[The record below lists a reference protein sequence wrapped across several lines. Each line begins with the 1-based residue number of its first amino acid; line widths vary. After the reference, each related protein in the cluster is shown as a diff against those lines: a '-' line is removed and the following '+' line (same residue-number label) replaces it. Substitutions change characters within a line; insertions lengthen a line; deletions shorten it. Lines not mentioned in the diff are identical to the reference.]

1 MTQEKKRS
9 QAQEVWARLK
19 TNKIAVLS
27 MFIILLL
34 VLIALTA
41 NLFLDYDVDAIKQNI
56 SNARQS
62 PSAEH
67 WFGTDEYGR
76 DVFARVIF
84 GTRISL
90 AIGVVCVIVSMLVGI
105 VLGAVSG
112 YYGGLIDNII
122 MRIVDVFMAIPS
134 TLLVIAIVAVLGSTV
149 TNLIIAISIA
159 YFPGYA
165 RIVRASVLT
174 VKGNEYVEAA
184 VALGGRARH
193 IIFKHLVMNSL
204 APIIVQGTLGISSII
219 VAAAALSYMG
229 LGAQAPMPEW
239 GAMLSASREFMQ
251 TEPYLMF
258 FPGLFIF
265 ITSLAFSLLGD
276 GLRDALDPK
285 LKN

>member
-1 MTQEKKRS
+1 MELNKKRS
-9 QAQEVWARLK
+9 QFQEVWGRLK
-19 TNKIAVLS
+19 KNKVAVVSL
-27 MFIILLL
+27 FVILLL
-34 VLIALTA
+34 GIIALTA
-41 NLFLDYDVDAIKQNI
+41 DLFLDYETAITQDF
-56 SNARQS
+56 SNLMQG

-76 DVFARVIF
+76 DIFARVMF

-90 AIGVVCVIVSMLVGI
+90 SIGIICVIISMFAGI
-105 VLGAVSG
+105 VLGAFSG
-112 YYGGLIDNII
+112 YYGGIIDNVI
-122 MRIVDVFMAIPS
+122 MRLVDVFMAIPS
-134 TLLVIAIVAVLGSTV
+134 TLLVIAIVAVLGSTIP
-149 TNLIIAISIA
+149 NLIIAIAIA

-184 VALGGRARH
+184 VALGGLPKH
-193 IIFKHLVMNSL
+193 IIFKHLVMNSM

-229 LGAQAPMPEW
+229 LGAQAPTPEW
-239 GAMLSASREFMQ
+239 GAMLSSSREFMQ
-251 TEPYLMF
+251 TSPHLMF

-265 ITSLAFSLLGD
+265 LTSLAFSLLGD